1 MKTQLEILYKKS
13 KKETSDLKALSN
25 RYLAT
30 VYKGLTNGKKV
41 REIHKDIRRVTMWQ
55 VNHDLPYTKEQE
67 ALAMKIAKKKP
78 DGDVYDFFKKQDY
91 YHMFLLLIFKFIRKK
106 KGNNKKKIIRITV
119 DDNRQYVTPDDYG
132 KAKIFYLASSHD
144 DCAEDH
150 WDYQGRMYID
160 SAWKNLIKD
169 EKLKSKI
176 YTYIA
181 NNGVKTLQWVTG
193 DPVWFIT
200 RPNCRHYFK
209 SITVDEAL
217 KFSVEELSRKYKMH
231 RKVGLRETRQT
242 IYHPTNK
249 SWYTRENVE
258 GIINKYKERLAYLES
273 LYQAK
278 KTPNLEKDIE
288 KTKFL
293 IKKWET
299 IYKRN
304 NRVV

>member
-1 MKTQLEILYKKS
+1 MKTQLEILNKKS

-106 KGNNKKKIIRITV
+106 KGNNKKKIIRNTV
-119 DDNRQYVTPDDYG
+119 DDNRQDVTPDDYG

-160 SAWKNLIKD
+160 SAWENLIKD

-193 DPVWFIT
+193 EPVWFIT

-209 SITVDEAL
+209 SISVDEAL

-249 SWYTRENVE
+249 SWYTRENIE
-258 GIINKYKERLAYLES
+258 GIIAKYKERLAYLES

-293 IKKWET
+293 IKKWENYLQT
-299 IYKRN
+299 K
-304 NRVV
+304 